1 MLALGVAACTGTD
14 LTQRFAALGRTD
26 VVASPAV
33 SAQATQSPAIMPTVA
48 ATGSALPSSPAAS
61 PSATPSSTPGTGA
74 SSSVDLSP
82 MSTPSATPG
91 VTPSPEPT
99 PSATPEPVRQQAW
112 APAALWL
119 MDAGFGSGMEHG
131 PSTAVGGVLGDGLP
145 SVDAYLSKP
154 AGLGVLPD
162 GRLLVLDRGHGV
174 IRVDDGIART
184 WAGQVPGVAAA
195 PDAPVPVQDVRLLGA
210 SGTNLPGEM
219 AVGPDGSVWL
229 VDGLGQLLLLPAASG
244 SAYGRD
250 VVAGLAYVVPLP
262 GALGKPNGLAV
273 GPDGSL
279 VFTVANQNK
288 VGVTVHRNLYMLDKS
303 GVVTTL
309 AGNGSA
315 VGIVDEE
322 GLPLLEAPIAG
333 PSSPYGDRDGQV
345 WFSEVSTQIVAQA
358 DGATQSVSVARVMMA
373 CLKDMQAFGRQF
385 VAGRVYP
392 MLGAGPRT
400 PYSAKT
406 DTKAQVDQG
415 DGLPGLVATV
425 FKASSLS
432 MTPDGHFV
440 YVDPTLGRLRLLDR
454 QTGIVHRLA
463 GPGPDAEPVQAVPLT
478 EARLVL
484 PTYLTVDL
492 SGDIWISDFTANRV
506 RRVRVAP

>member
-1 MLALGVAACTGTD
+1 
-14 LTQRFAALGRTD
+14 
-26 VVASPAV
+26 
-33 SAQATQSPAIMPTVA
+33 
-48 ATGSALPSSPAAS
+48 
-61 PSATPSSTPGTGA
+61 
-74 SSSVDLSP
+74 
-82 MSTPSATPG
+82 
-91 VTPSPEPT
+91 
-99 PSATPEPVRQQAW
+99 
-112 APAALWL
+112 
-119 MDAGFGSGMEHG
+119 
-131 PSTAVGGVLGDGLP
+131 
-145 SVDAYLSKP
+145 
-154 AGLGVLPD
+154 LGVLPD

-174 IRVDDGIART
+174 IRVDEAGVAAT
-184 WAGQVPGVAAA
+184 WAGAVPGLAAA
-195 PDAPVPVQDVRLLGA
+195 PDAPVAVRDVRLLGA
-210 SGTNLPGEM
+210 SGSNLPGEM
-219 AVGPDGSVWL
+219 AVGPDGSVWI

-244 SAYGRD
+244 SVYGLD
-250 VVAGLAYVVPLP
+250 VEAGLAYVVPLP
-262 GALGKPNGLAV
+262 VALGKPNGLGV

-288 VGVTVHRNLYMLDKS
+288 AGVVVHRYLYRLDVA
-303 GVVTTL
+303 GGVTTL

-315 VGIVDEE
+315 TGIVDGD
-322 GLPLLEAPIAG
+322 GLPLLETPIAG
-333 PSSPYGDRDGQV
+333 PSSPYVDRDGQV

-373 CLKDMQAFGRQF
+373 CLTDMHAFGRQY

-392 MLGAGPRT
+392 VLGAGPRT

-406 DTKAQVDQG
+406 DIKAQVDQG

-440 YVDPTLGRLRLLDR
+440 YLDPTLGRLRLLDR

-463 GPGPDAEPVQAVPLT
+463 GPGPDAEPAQVVLLA

-484 PTYLTVDL
+484 PTYLTVDQA
-492 SGDIWISDFTANRV
+492 GDIWITDFTANRV